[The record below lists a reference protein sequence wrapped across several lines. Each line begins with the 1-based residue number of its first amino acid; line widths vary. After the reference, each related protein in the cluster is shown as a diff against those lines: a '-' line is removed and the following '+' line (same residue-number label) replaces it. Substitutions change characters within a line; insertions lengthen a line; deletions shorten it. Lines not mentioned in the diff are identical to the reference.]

1 MKVGKSLIMQDV
13 SAALATGR
21 SVLGLPPQER
31 VPVLYLDWENS
42 VEDITSRMWAMGY
55 KAADLKG
62 WLHYASYPDIPY
74 LDTPA
79 GGERACQLAYALQ
92 AALIV
97 IDTTS
102 RTIGGAENSSDTFAD
117 LYKHT
122 LMKLR
127 GAGHTIVRIDHE
139 GKDPDW
145 GQRGSS
151 AKNADIDVL
160 WHMTELQPETLFRV
174 HPELRRNPYYTGFR
188 VRRDTGP
195 LCHVTV
201 SDVLTP
207 AQQALA
213 DALDAA
219 GIPRNAGRPQIRE
232 WMKSRNLGSRNDD
245 LTAVIRH
252 RKTVWHSSPPPGMGQ
267 STGQVI
273 QMPSDLRDSSG
284 TAWGRT

>member
-97 IDTTS
+97 IDTTY
-102 RTIGGAENSSDTFAD
+102 RTIGGAEHSSDTFAD

-127 GAGHTIVRIDHE
+127 GAGHTIVRIEHE
-139 GKDPDW
+139 
-145 GQRGSS
+145 
-151 AKNADIDVL
+151 
-160 WHMTELQPETLFRV
+160 
-174 HPELRRNPYYTGFR
+174 
-188 VRRDTGP
+188 
-195 LCHVTV
+195 C
-201 SDVLTP
+201 
-207 AQQALA
+207 
-213 DALDAA
+213 
-219 GIPRNAGRPQIRE
+219 
-232 WMKSRNLGSRNDD
+232 
-245 LTAVIRH
+245 
-252 RKTVWHSSPPPGMGQ
+252 
-267 STGQVI
+267 
-273 QMPSDLRDSSG
+273 
-284 TAWGRT
+284 